1 MQQDKSIEHYFYN
14 TNHIIG
20 KGSFGC
26 VYRGINQS
34 TQGEVAIKI
43 MKKANLAGQSYQL
56 QALANEMT
64 ILRKLHSKNIVRLL
78 DVCENQQNYYLI
90 QEYCQQ
96 GDLRQILKQKQL
108 EEQEAIRILH
118 DILCGYQILL
128 KNGIVHRDIKPEN
141 ILNSNGVFKLGD
153 FGMATQFSKQRMLNS
168 RVGTPLY
175 MSPQVQQNSSYT
187 NKCDI
192 WSIGILFYECL
203 YGATPWY
210 HETTSQLL
218 KEIQE
223 QPLRFPKQP
232 KVSDISKSFIRNCL
246 QINEKERI
254 DWIDI
259 LSHNIFRQNPI
270 KRMDQNFQQIIMQIK
285 NIIKMRKLNINQ
297 LIQNN
302 SIGNQLK
309 IKDLELLLISID
321 KQFTSED
328 AHLIF
333 GQLSH
338 FNSDSIPLQC
348 VLFWLGQNQA
358 LQSYSKDMSPAR
370 SKQQEQSKVD
380 TILNA
385 LIARIRLNSISI
397 IQLFN
402 KYDIAQDQEI
412 SLDKFEQIML
422 HINIQL
428 SKPDISLCYRRIKEE
443 NSGSLKREALLNIF
457 YEESDLDDTE
467 DDFSVSPVQLPIQ
480 GPGQKLISC
489 NNVEML
495 S

>member
-1 MQQDKSIEHYFYN
+1 MQQDKSIEQYFYN
-14 TNHIIG
+14 TSHIIG

-43 MKKANLAGQSYQL
+43 IKKANLAGQSYSQ
-56 QALANEMT
+56 QALVNEMT
-64 ILRKLHSKNIVRLL
+64 ILKKLHSKNIVRLL

-90 QEYCQQ
+90 QEFCQQ
-96 GDLRQILKQKQL
+96 GDLRKILKQKQL

-118 DILCGYQILL
+118 DILSGYQILL

-153 FGMATQFSKQRMLNS
+153 FGMATQLSKQRMLNS

-175 MSPQVQQNSSYT
+175 MSPQVQQNSNYT

-210 HETTSQLL
+210 HETSSQLL
-218 KEIQE
+218 KDIQE
-223 QPLRFPKQP
+223 QTLRFPKYP
-232 KVSDISKSFIRNCL
+232 KVSDISKSFIKKCL
-246 QINEKERI
+246 EINEKERI
-254 DWIDI
+254 DWMDI
-259 LSHNIFRQNPI
+259 FSHNIFRQNPI
-270 KRMDQNFQQIIMQIK
+270 KKLDHNFQQIIMQIK
-285 NIIKMRKLNINQ
+285 NIIKMRKFNINQ
-297 LIQNN
+297 IIQNI

-309 IKDLELLLISID
+309 FKDLELLLISID
-321 KQFTSED
+321 KQFTADD

-333 GQLSH
+333 DQLSH

-358 LQSYSKDMSPAR
+358 IQSQAKELSPPR
-370 SKQQEQSKVD
+370 SKQQEQAKVD
-380 TILNA
+380 AILNA
-385 LIARIRLNSISI
+385 LIVRIRLNSISI

-402 KYDIAQDQEI
+402 KYDITQGQDI
-412 SLDKFEQIML
+412 SLDKFEQIMF
-422 HINIQL
+422 HINSQL
-428 SKPDISLCYRRIKEE
+428 SKPDISLCYRKIKEE
-443 NSGSLKREALLNIF
+443 NSGCLKKEALLNIF
-457 YEESDLDDTE
+457 YEESELDDTD

-489 NNVEML
+489 NNIEML
-495 S
+495 T